1 VASAVTVY
9 PSNRCWS
16 CQTRARMTRVSGY
29 TKENKHSSAEST
41 RSSARREQVGQSADS
56 TRAISSR
63 FRSAIDGAGA
73 LATKTH
79 RSDDNP
85 RFLAKLAK
93 VSSRAREMR
102 IDKSRD
108 PGQQLLI
115 GAMRSR
121 SPFSPI
127 SIQAEVNLWYNNVE
141 DHSFPAGECMT
152 PRIKM

>member
-1 VASAVTVY
+1 MA
-9 PSNRCWS
+9 
-16 CQTRARMTRVSGY
+16 RVSGY
-29 TKENKHSSAEST
+29 TKENKHSSAREST
-41 RSSARREQVGQSADS
+41 RSSARREQVGQSADL

-63 FRSAIDGAGA
+63 FCSRSAIDGAGA
-73 LATKTH
+73 PATKTR

-102 IDKSRD
+102 IDKSQD

-127 SIQAEVNLWYNNVE
+127 SIQAEVNLWYNNAE